1 MVKRWCSPFFIHTVT
16 APSPRPESAPN
27 SFRPPVDDRS
37 LNSYYGA
44 TTASELVASNAP
56 ATTTQPAPAT
66 AAEETPRTSPQDSG
80 TADGAGHDSSTGS
93 PSVNASNDSS
103 RTNGTDSSAG
113 SVLVYGNLEI
123 RPDEIQV
130 LADGRR
136 VGLTVREFQVL
147 CVLAQ
152 REDRVVR
159 RADIYNQVWGG
170 EMKHRDRS
178 VDVFVR
184 KVRNKLSHV
193 APHWSYIHTHFGVG
207 YRFAPTPNEKDV
219 VPGQPVEAPDLAAE
233 PLAAS

>member
-1 MVKRWCSPFFIHTVT
+1 M
-16 APSPRPESAPN
+16 
-27 SFRPPVDDRS
+27 DDRS
-37 LNSYYGA
+37 FSSYYGA
-44 TTASELVASNAP
+44 TTASELVASDALT
-56 ATTTQPAPAT
+56 TTTQADLPTVTEA
-66 AAEETPRTSPQDSG
+66 TPRTPPHGGDS
-80 TADGAGHDSSTGS
+80 ASGA
-93 PSVNASNDSS
+93 
-103 RTNGTDSSAG
+103 RSSAS

-123 RPDEIQV
+123 RPDEVQA

-184 KVRNKLSHV
+184 KVRNKLSQV

-207 YRFAPTPNEKDV
+207 YRFAPTPHEKDLL
-219 VPGQPVEAPDLAAE
+219 PGHPAAPDLTVE
-233 PLAAS
+233 PLTAS

>member
-1 MVKRWCSPFFIHTVT
+1 
-16 APSPRPESAPN
+16 
-27 SFRPPVDDRS
+27 
-37 LNSYYGA
+37 
-44 TTASELVASNAP
+44 
-56 ATTTQPAPAT
+56 
-66 AAEETPRTSPQDSG
+66 
-80 TADGAGHDSSTGS
+80 
-93 PSVNASNDSS
+93 
-103 RTNGTDSSAG
+103 
-113 SVLVYGNLEI
+113 VLVYGNLEI
-123 RPDEIQV
+123 RPDEIQA

-207 YRFAPTPNEKDV
+207 YRFAPTPHEK
-219 VPGQPVEAPDLAAE
+219 GQSSHAPEAADLTVQ
-233 PLAAS
+233 PLTAS